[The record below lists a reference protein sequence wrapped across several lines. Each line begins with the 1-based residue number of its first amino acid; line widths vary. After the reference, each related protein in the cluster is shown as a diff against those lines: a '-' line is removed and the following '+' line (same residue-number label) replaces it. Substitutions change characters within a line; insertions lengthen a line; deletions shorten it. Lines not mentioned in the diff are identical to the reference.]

1 LIDGGRLVAE
11 GTVEELIVR
20 AGRWTRV
27 DLTYRGALAVGWDR
41 DLGAQDIRVLA
52 NGHGSGRLSLELP
65 THARI
70 EGVLDRVR
78 AAGGHVLDFNLHST
92 NLADAFVALTG
103 RTLQEPADG

>member
-1 LIDGGRLVAE
+1 MEEAERICDRVCLIDGGRLVAE

-27 DLTYRGALAVGWDR
+27 DLTYRGRSPSAGTAIS
-41 DLGAQDIRVLA
+41 GAQEIRVLA

-65 THARI
+65 NHAQI

-78 AAGGHVLDFNLHST
+78 TAGPTCST
-92 NLADAFVALTG
+92 SICTAPTS
-103 RTLQEPADG
+103 RTRSWP